1 MVVKRDAYRH
11 TNAARALQLMSGC
24 ATRAEVSAVYCS
36 TCTSAK
42 LEQLSALMPLPA
54 SHHHSTRTP
63 VLLLRQRSAT
73 EVSACLVAW
82 RRAE

>member
-1 MVVKRDAYRH
+1 MVVKRDASQ
-11 TNAARALQLMSGC
+11 RAKATRAPQPMSGC
-24 ATRAEVSAVYCS
+24 VTRAEVSTVYCN

-63 VLLLRQRSAT
+63 VLLLPPRPDNALTS
-73 EVSACLVAW
+73 VAW